1 MYVEKCVVRWVTIAC
16 VQKRVRL
23 EMIVLM
29 TREERLRT
37 EGTMQQ
43 PEDTPNFG
51 RSLGFSSRVAPAAV
65 LEHKQIH
72 IPGEDYL
79 VHHRFLRRAAVGR
92 LSVAVLVT
100 RRACTLRLRRFE
112 MIVQDTSLQSVFYN
126 ATPTSHPSVI

>member
-1 MYVEKCVVRWVTIAC
+1 MYVEKCVVRWITIAC

-72 IPGEDYL
+72 ISGEDYL
-79 VHHRFLRRAAVGR
+79 TSPSQTLRRAPVGR

-100 RRACTLRLRRFE
+100 RRASITE
-112 MIVQDTSLQSVFYN
+112 TSQ
-126 ATPTSHPSVI
+126 I